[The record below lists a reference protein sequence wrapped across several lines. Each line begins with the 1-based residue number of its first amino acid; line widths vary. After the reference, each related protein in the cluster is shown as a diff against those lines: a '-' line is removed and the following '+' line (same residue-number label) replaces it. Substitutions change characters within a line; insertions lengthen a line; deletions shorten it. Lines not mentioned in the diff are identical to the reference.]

1 MMASQKEVPNPREVV
16 PGNVVMVAA
25 GVAEAAGAE
34 AVGELP

>member
-1 MMASQKEVPNPREVV
+1 MTASQKEAPNPLEIV
-16 PGNVVMVAA
+16 PGNVVMVTT